1 MSAKNMFLFKGQ
13 ICVYKHQIYSIL
25 LHAVSVTN
33 WAITVYERFRQ
44 ISLYVTDDA
53 IAKHYVT

>member
-1 MSAKNMFLFKGQ
+1 MFLFKGQ

-33 WAITVYERFRQ
+33 WAITVYERFWQ